1 MKEIIKDKISLE
13 AYEYISKFIDF
24 ENENI
29 KVVSTTNKFNII
41 QSDKKYDSLV
51 NFTKINNL
59 RYMNQFFI
67 AVNSSIKMS
76 GLYVGL
82 GETIVGL
89 KNRKT
94 EKYPK
99 FIAKIIFILE
109 FIFLRIFPKV
119 NGLKQ
124 IYFFITRGRNR
135 IISKAEIL
143 GRLVYCGFTIVDY
156 KTINNKLF
164 FIVKKNS
171 SPIENQKPSYGFLY
185 KMPRVGK
192 NNKMIGVYKFR
203 TMHPYSEFLHS
214 YILEKNGY
222 ADSGKPADDFRLTP
236 WGKFLRKYWLDEL
249 PQLLN
254 VLKGDLKLVGI
265 RPVGLRYLQDIPED
279 IREMRKK
286 HKPGCIPPYVALN
299 KNSTVESV
307 QEAEREYMLQK
318 NKNPYF
324 TDTICFFKALWNIII
339 RKKRSA

>member
-1 MKEIIKDKISLE
+1 MKEIIKDKIGLE
-13 AYEYISKFIDF
+13 AYDYISSYIDF
-24 ENENI
+24 DNDNN
-29 KVVSTTNKFNII
+29 KVVSTTNKFNIS
-41 QSDKKYDSLV
+41 QTNKEFDSVV
-51 NFTKINNL
+51 NLTKINNL

-67 AVNSSIKMS
+67 AVNSSMKMD
-76 GLYVGL
+76 GLFIGL
-82 GETIVGL
+82 GETIAGRKHRKL
-89 KNRKT
+89 K
-94 EKYPK
+94 KYPSI
-99 FIAKIIFILE
+99 IAKIIFAFE

-119 NGLKQ
+119 KGLKQ
-124 IYFFITRGRNR
+124 IYFFVTRGRNR

-143 GRLVYCGFTIVDY
+143 GRLISCGFSIVEY
-156 KTINNKLF
+156 KTIDNKLY
-164 FIVKKNS
+164 FIVRKTGK
-171 SPIENQKPSYGFLY
+171 PIENQKPSYGLLY

-222 ADSGKPADDFRLTP
+222 AESGKPADDFRLTP

-254 VLKGDLKLVGI
+254 VLKGELKLVGI

-279 IREMRKK
+279 IREMRKN

-307 QEAEREYMLQK
+307 QEAEREYMIQK

-324 TDTICFFKALWNIII
+324 TDTICFFKAIWNILV